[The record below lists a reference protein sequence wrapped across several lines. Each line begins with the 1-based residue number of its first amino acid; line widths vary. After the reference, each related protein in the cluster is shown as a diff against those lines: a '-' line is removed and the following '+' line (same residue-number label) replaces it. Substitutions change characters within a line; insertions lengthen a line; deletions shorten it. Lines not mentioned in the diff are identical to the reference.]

1 MQFTIKLFG
10 TEAMAVG
17 HRQVELSLGD
27 PVVSCEEL
35 RMVLVKEVPV
45 LAGTIDSCRFA
56 VNSQFVGND
65 HKVGEGD
72 EIALIGMVSG
82 G

>member
-17 HRQVELSLGD
+17 YRQVELALDD

-35 RMVLVKEVPV
+35 RVVLVQEVPV

-72 EIALIGMVSG
+72 EVALIGMVSG